1 MSGQWCIWKKEKYEF
16 WKLKKIIY
24 THDIAIENGK
34 VYHWSLKIKIYMIYF
49 LETLFWI
56 NLCPA
61 KN

>member
-1 MSGQWCIWKKEKYEF
+1 MSGAFERKRNYEF
-16 WKLKKIIY
+16 WELEKIIY

-34 VYHWSLKIKIYMIYF
+34 VHHWSFKIRIYMNLF